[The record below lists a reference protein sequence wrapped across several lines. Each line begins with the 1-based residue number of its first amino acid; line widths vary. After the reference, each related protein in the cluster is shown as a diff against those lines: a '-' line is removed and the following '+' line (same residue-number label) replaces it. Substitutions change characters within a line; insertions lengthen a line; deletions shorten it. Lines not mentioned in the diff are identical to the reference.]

1 MAASTLAH
9 GSAAWGSAAILA
21 GLPSISGRGGD
32 IALDGPGSVEV
43 VLLSLLGSGA
53 VPELGGAVVLAGGA
67 SGVVVVLA
75 TGGQQELPPSSLV
88 CPLH

>member
-32 IALDGPGSVEV
+32 VTLEGPGSVEV
-43 VLLSLLGSGA
+43 VPLSPLGSGA
-53 VPELGGAVVLAGGA
+53 DKDHAGDPMSFVPIFHSE
-67 SGVVVVLA
+67 SN
-75 TGGQQELPPSSLV
+75 QIEISQ
-88 CPLH
+88 

>member
-1 MAASTLAH
+1 MRASSAVRALTTSSRRAPVTAASTLAH

-32 IALDGPGSVEV
+32 VALEGPGSVEV

-53 VPELGGAVVLAGGA
+53 VPELGGAAVLAGGA
-67 SGVVVVLA
+67 SGVVVV
-75 TGGQQELPPSSLV
+75 
-88 CPLH
+88 